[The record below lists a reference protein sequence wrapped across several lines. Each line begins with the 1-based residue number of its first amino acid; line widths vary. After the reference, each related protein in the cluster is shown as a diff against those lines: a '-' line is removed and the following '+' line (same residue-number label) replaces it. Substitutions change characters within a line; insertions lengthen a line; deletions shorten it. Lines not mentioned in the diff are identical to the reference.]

1 MRSLF
6 LIFIAIFWLGQS
18 LYADQLVF
26 ITVPKGKTAEQFAK
40 RYPNTVFQED
50 RFLLAV
56 EGDNWQPSDANEIR
70 LGEWLENHSYFVLYP
85 LKQKD
90 YAELENY
97 GKVLRAEERFLIFET
112 TYPVLND
119 FPVFHRFKIVR
130 IFNRPIIPLQNTIP
144 IEIPAQP
151 QFNSA
156 IQQMVDNVSVD
167 TIWQRIGV
175 LQSMERY
182 TQNPNAMAAADYLK
196 NYYYKLGYDTV
207 YFHTWHSGWIPNV
220 IAVKYGKLYPD
231 EVYLLGGHYDVY
243 TNGAPGADDNGSGTA
258 AILEIARVMAP
269 LNYQRTVKIVNFSG
283 EELGLL
289 GSAAYASQAAQQGEN
304 ILGMINMDMIAY
316 VAPGDPIDVDVVSN
330 TASTDLYN
338 AYIQYSQT
346 YVPTLSIIPGSLPFG
361 ASSDHASFWQNGYKA
376 IFPFEDSDHYSPY
389 IHSSQ
394 DVLGISAN
402 NQTLAEL
409 GTKSVVATLASLAEI
424 AEAHIAGH
432 VYSAATL
439 DPIQNATVYF
449 NGDSVFTNQQGFFMT
464 PALTPGSYQIVFT
477 APGFVADTVT
487 HTIQQYEFLQLDAFL
502 IPAGSQ
508 RPYVH
513 LQNVVIDD
521 DSSGGSLGNNNGI
534 ADAGET
540 VQLFGRFFNSGNVTA
555 QNIVATA
562 QTGSQ
567 WVTLLHDSLRLG
579 TLPPD
584 STAISQNALLVEI
597 DPQTP
602 ANMSVPFTLTIHYQG
617 YVTTTDFQLVV
628 HNRGQVLI
636 VQDDDGSGLSPY
648 TTALD
653 SLGISYDV
661 TDAQVTAAEM
671 AEYDYLIWFCGEEYN
686 NTLTSGDQLKLT
698 DYLNNGGKLFISGV
712 DIGYDIHNDPF
723 YSNYLKAQ
731 YIGDGPYSAI
741 TTAYGISGDPISG
754 VFSGGLAINDNWV
767 DQIVPT
773 GGSDQIFYYTYQGS
787 NFGCGVKYDGG
798 YQLVYLTFAFENVP
812 SASDREILMGN
823 IVNWFGV
830 PTEIEHKPGVL
841 ARSFLLR
848 PNYPNPFNS
857 ETIISFS
864 IPRSGKALL
873 EIYDV
878 LGRRVKTL
886 LHGRVTAGDYQ
897 IRWNGRNQWGQSV
910 SSGVYFY
917 RLQSGEQ
924 VLTRKL
930 LLIR

>member
-1 MRSLF
+1 MRRLF
-6 LIFIAIFWLGQS
+6 LILIAVFWLGQS
-18 LYADQLVF
+18 LYADQLIF
-26 ITVPKGKTAEQFAK
+26 ISVPEGRTAERLIE
-40 RYPNTVFQED
+40 RYPNAVYQED

-56 EGDNWQPSDANEIR
+56 VGDNWQPSDANEIR
-70 LGEWLENHSYFVLYP
+70 LGQWRKDRAYFVLYP
-85 LKQKD
+85 LRQKD
-90 YAELENY
+90 YSDIENY
-97 GKVLRAEERFLIFET
+97 GKVLKAEDRFLIFET
-112 TYPVLND
+112 AYPVLND
-119 FPVFHRFKIVR
+119 FQPFHRFKIVR
-130 IFNRPIIPLQNTIP
+130 IFNRPIIPLQSQIP
-144 IEIPAQP
+144 VEVPSQL

-167 TIWQRIGV
+167 TIWQRIAT
-175 LQSMERY
+175 LQNMERY
-182 TQNPNAMAAADYLK
+182 TQNPNAMAAANYLK

-220 IAVKYGKLYPD
+220 IAVKYGRLYPD
-231 EVYLLGGHYDVY
+231 EVYLVGGHYDVY
-243 TNGAPGADDNGSGTA
+243 ANGAPGADDNGSGTA

-269 LNYQRTVKIVNFSG
+269 LNYQRTLKIVNFSG

-338 AYIQYSQT
+338 AYLQYSQT
-346 YVPTLSIIPGSLPFG
+346 YVPTLSIVPGSLPFG
-361 ASSDHASFWQNGYKA
+361 ASSDHASFWQNGFRA

-409 GTKSVVATLASLAEI
+409 GTKSVVATLASLVGI
-424 AEAHIAGH
+424 AEAHIAGY
-432 VYSAATL
+432 VYSAETL
-439 DPIQNATVYF
+439 DPIQQATVYF
-449 NGDSVFTNQQGFFMT
+449 NGDSVITNQQGYYMT
-464 PALTPGSYQIVFT
+464 PALTPGSYQVVFT
-477 APGFVADTVT
+477 ASGFIPDTVNR
-487 HTIQQYEFLQLDAFL
+487 TIQQYEFLQLDAYL
-502 IPAGSQ
+502 IPVGSQ

-540 VQLFGRFFNSGNVTA
+540 VQLFGQFFNSGNMTA
-555 QNIVATA
+555 QNIVATV

-567 WVTLLHDSLRLG
+567 WVTILQDSLLVG
-579 TLPPD
+579 VLPPD
-584 STAISQNALLVEI
+584 STALSQNSLLVEI
-597 DPQTP
+597 DSQTP
-602 ANMSVPFTLTIHYQG
+602 ANTIVPFTLTIHYQG
-617 YVTTTDFQLVV
+617 YMTTANFQLMV

-661 TDAQVTAAEM
+661 ANPQVPAAEM

-686 NTLTSGDQLKLT
+686 NTLTSADQQKLA
-698 DYLNNGGKLFISGV
+698 DYLNSGGKLFITGV

-731 YIGDGPYSAI
+731 YIGDGPYSV
-741 TTAYGISGDPISG
+741 TTMAYGINGDPISG
-754 VFSGGLAINDNWV
+754 DFESGLSINDNYV
-767 DQIVPT
+767 DQINPT
-773 GGSDQIFYYTYQGS
+773 GGSDQIFYYTYQG
-787 NFGCGVKYDGG
+787 NNYGCGVKYDGV

-823 IVNWFGV
+823 IVDWFGV
-830 PTEIEHKPGVL
+830 PTAIDHKPGVL
-841 ARSFLLR
+841 AGSFSLL

-864 IPRSGKALL
+864 IPRSGKAVL

-886 LHGRVTAGDYQ
+886 LNDRIPAGNYR
-897 IRWNGRNQWGQSV
+897 IRWNGRNRWGQAV